1 MLTFLAG
8 LLALGTAILGRRV
21 SRVAVLYLVVSLVV
35 LGVSIGLNRAT
46 GADPRLEAQYQVHT
60 FLDSAPASWLTPE
73 CQAAPTE
80 NCRDRDAAA
89 QFGPLDRDAGVLRV
103 VLDQPLRTL
112 AKTARSGW
120 DNMWI
125 LFGVNPST
133 FPAMVWLGALA
144 LLVCTP
150 CRAALQSIPG
160 SAWPA
165 AGAALAT
172 SVLPPLSW
180 APAHPQYHLH
190 TLLPVILVAA
200 PILAALLPFSRGRA
214 LLVGFFL
221 ADAALSAF
229 RYTRYA
235 GY

>member
-1 MLTFLAG
+1 VAALY
-8 LLALGTAILGRRV
+8 LLVSLVALGFSIGL
-21 SRVAVLYLVVSLVV
+21 SRVA
-35 LGVSIGLNRAT
+35 
-46 GADPRLEAQYQVHT
+46 GADPRLAARYQVHT
-60 FLDSAPASWLTPE
+60 FLDSTPASWLTPD
-73 CQAAPTE
+73 CRAAPTE
-80 NCRDRDAAA
+80 NCRDQDGVIY
-89 QFGPLDRDAGVLRV
+89 FGPVDRDAGVLRI

-112 AKTARSGW
+112 TKTALSGW
-120 DNMWI
+120 ENVWT
-125 LFGVNPST
+125 LFGMNPST

-144 LLVCTP
+144 LLASAP
-150 CRAALQSIPG
+150 CRAALRSIPR
-160 SAWPA
+160 SAWPT

-190 TLLPVILVAA
+190 TLLPVILMAV
-200 PILAALLPFSRGRA
+200 PILAALLPLSRGRV

-221 ADAALSAF
+221 ANAALSAF